1 MNKLFRIILT
11 AVASILIIETGLRAE
26 TITYISQTLNFTNF
40 STGSLTLSFNRINYP
55 VGSYHEGDVYDP
67 DKNVWYTPGVVSVNW
82 SFNLGYDKGSFIFN
96 NPTGK
101 SHIHTW
107 IQHESS
113 FFLTTPS
120 TDFPFPYVNSSEYDF
135 GYPWGEGAYNDFN
148 MGQNSWSGEI
158 WGATGGDLNRWPYM
172 GSLESPDSP
181 DERPNFSF
189 FSGSGTFD
197 IVLDGSQSFTMISN
211 DGNLPFATSP
221 QKWYGDMTFTYGLLG
236 VPEPSAISLLA
247 VGLGVVLRRRRRT
260 V

>member
-55 VGSYHEGDVYDP
+55 VGSYASEP
-67 DKNVWYTPGVVSVNW
+67 DYTPGVVSVNW
-82 SFNLGYDKGSFIFN
+82 SFSLGYDKASFIFN
-96 NPTGK
+96 NPTGQ
-101 SHIHTW
+101 SRINTQ

-120 TDFPFPYVNSSEYDF
+120 TDFPFPYVNSSENDF
-135 GYPWGEGAYNDFN
+135 GYPWGDGAYNDFN

-158 WGATGGDLNRWPYM
+158 YGNGSGGNLDRWANF
-172 GSLESPDSP
+172 GRLDDPDNP
-181 DERPNFSF
+181 DVRPNYSF

-197 IVLDGSQSFTMISN
+197 IVLNASQSFTVQTN
-211 DGNLPFATSP
+211 DGNLPLPYTSP